1 MVECED
7 RVVGKMYAKVA
18 FQFMTKLVEV
28 SASFLDQCLVVTDS
42 RTLAR
47 RPRKGQLVARC

>member
-28 SASFLDQCLVVTDS
+28 TVSCELTSVSLLLI
-42 RTLAR
+42 R
-47 RPRKGQLVARC
+47 

>member
-28 SASFLDQCLVVTDS
+28 GAALETVMSY
-42 RTLAR
+42 R
-47 RPRKGQLVARC
+47 